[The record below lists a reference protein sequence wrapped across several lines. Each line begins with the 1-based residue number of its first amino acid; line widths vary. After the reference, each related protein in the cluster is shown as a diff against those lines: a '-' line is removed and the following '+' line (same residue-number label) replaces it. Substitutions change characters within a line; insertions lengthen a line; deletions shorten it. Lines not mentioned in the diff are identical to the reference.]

1 MNITIEKSDLQNIC
15 LMATRAVPSK
25 SPITAMEGLMFEA
38 VDGRLTVTG
47 YDLKRAIYTS
57 VEADIAE
64 TGKMLINAR
73 FFNDLLRRLQDGIVS
88 IICNERDN
96 RISIRCG
103 KSEYQLSGLDTG
115 EYPEVQKFS
124 ENQTLEIP
132 QDVLG
137 NMIRRSIFAVAKEET
152 RPVYTGTLFEIE
164 GDELTLVS
172 VDGYRLAR
180 RVEKV
185 ERSRLENSRFIVP
198 GFALSDVEKFCG
210 DTEEPVI
217 ISIGDKHISFTIG
230 NTVIMSRRLE
240 GDFLNHRTAVP
251 ENFRFTV
258 KVDRQEMISVIDRV
272 SLVLND
278 KIGSPVRMIFGDD
291 RIDCRCATPMGRAE
305 DVCTSSGSGDG
316 LEIGFND
323 KYLMDALKAAE
334 SDEVLFCLNT
344 SSSPCIIK
352 DAEGKENYTYM
363 VLPVRIHA

>member
-1 MNITIEKSDLQNIC
+1 MNITIEKSELQNIA

-25 SPITAMEGLMFEA
+25 SPITAMEGLLFEA
-38 VDGRLTVTG
+38 VDGKLTVTG

-57 VEADIAE
+57 IEADIAE

-73 FFNDLLRRLQDGIVS
+73 FLNDLLRRLQDGMVN

-103 KSEYQLSGLDTG
+103 KSEYQLSGLDTS
-115 EYPEVQKFS
+115 EYPEVQKFN
-124 ENQTLEIP
+124 ENQALEIP

-137 NMIRRSIFAVAKEET
+137 NMIRRSLFAVAKEET

-180 RVEKV
+180 RVEKI
-185 ERSRLENSRFIVP
+185 ESSKLEDSRFIVP

-210 DTEEPVI
+210 ETDDPAK

-230 NTVIMSRRLE
+230 NTVIISRRLE

-251 ENFRFTV
+251 ENFRYMV

-278 KIGSPVRMIFGDD
+278 KIGSPVRMTFDD
-291 RIDCRCATPMGRAE
+291 NVIDCRCATPMGKAE
-305 DVCTSSGSGDG
+305 DVCSSSGSGDG

-352 DAEGKENYTYM
+352 AADGTENYTYM